1 MRGSLLVEQLS
12 PELVLVSPPE
22 EAAVAR
28 AMLDT
33 PWHPLRYERRR
44 PSRLALA
51 CVYLVCLVATAL
63 PVALLVAIQQ

>member
-1 MRGSLLVEQLS
+1 MEPLS

-28 AMLDT
+28 AMLET

-44 PSRLALA
+44 PSRVALA
-51 CVYLVCLVATAL
+51 CVYLVCVVVTAL
-63 PVALLVAIQQ
+63 PVALLVAIQR